1 MRTTLD
7 YVFPTR
13 CLLRPFSPRRGLLRR
28 ASPPCE
34 RLKGYALEARQPGS
48 SECQDQERAGENEVA
63 ILCSGI
69 SEEGSHRPIPTPH
82 GLQAGKAATQMPCCG
97 IAALSRNALA
107 I

>member
-13 CLLRPFSPRRGLLRR
+13 CLLRPFLPRRGLLRR

-34 RLKGYALEARQPGS
+34 RLKGYALDARRPVAANAAT
-48 SECQDQERAGENEVA
+48 RAGENEVSSP
-63 ILCSGI
+63 CSGI
-69 SEEGSHRPIPTPH
+69 SEERSHRCIPTPN
-82 GLQAGKAATQMPCCG
+82 GLQAGKAATQLPCCG